1 VRQRY
6 EELMAGGRDPLDAMM
21 LAGSEVAA
29 RQQTRV
35 TIPKRFSLPM
45 REVWELQPRLEQ
57 RQGTRPAR
65 LVTHPRFRAA
75 YDFLVL
81 RAAAGE
87 ADTELAEWW
96 TRYQDASGADRSRM
110 LEGGPKRRR
119 RRRRRPGPDSGG
131 GGDGD

>member
-1 VRQRY
+1 
-6 EELMAGGRDPLDAMM
+6 
-21 LAGSEVAA
+21 
-29 RQQTRV
+29 
-35 TIPKRFSLPM
+35 
-45 REVWELQPRLEQ
+45 
-57 RQGTRPAR
+57 
-65 LVTHPRFRAA
+65 VTHPRFRAA

-87 ADTELAEWW
+87 ADTELAQWW

-110 LEGGPKRRR
+110 MEGGPKRRR